1 MRSAV
6 REIVRIRKSVQLQ
19 KQAVEVAAQQR
30 RLATLRY
37 ERGLASNFDVV
48 DAEGSLVLARSAL
61 VGLLAS
67 YKVALVELKRVTGTL
82 DVATE
87 FSGPPHGPAS

>member
-1 MRSAV
+1 V
-6 REIVRIRKSVQLQ
+6 RELLRIRKSVELQ

-48 DAEGSLVLARSAL
+48 DAEASLVLARSAL
-61 VGLLAS
+61 VSLLAS
-67 YKVALVELKRVTGTL
+67 FKVAEVDLKRATGTL

-87 FSGPPHGPAS
+87 FGP